1 MVRLRQRMS
10 GAGREQGMVT
20 AEMAVLAPFGVAFG
34 LLLLW
39 IVSLGFTQ
47 VQLVDAAREA
57 ARLVARGEPVASA
70 SAVAQRQAP
79 PDARVRVTEHDG
91 LVTVRVSARSRLP
104 LPVLRQVGARTLEAS
119 AVSADEQP

>member
-1 MVRLRQRMS
+1 
-10 GAGREQGMVT
+10 MVT

-57 ARLVARGEPVASA
+57 ARLVARGEPVTAA
-70 SAVAQRQAP
+70 ADVAQRQAP
-79 PDARVRVTEHDG
+79 PGATVQVSEHDG
-91 LVTVRVSARSRLP
+91 LVTVRVSAQSRLP
-104 LPVLRQVGARTLEAS
+104 LPLLRHVGARTLEAS
-119 AVSADEQP
+119 AVSADEGP

>member
-1 MVRLRQRMS
+1 MSRRMH
-10 GAGREQGMVT
+10 EKGMVT

-57 ARLVARGEPVASA
+57 ARLVARGESPGAASEVA
-70 SAVAQRQAP
+70 RRHAP
-79 PDARVRVTEHDG
+79 PGATVHVSSAGG
-91 LVTVRVSARSRLP
+91 LVTVRITARSRLP
-104 LPVLRQVGARTLEAS
+104 LPVLRHVGGRTMQAS
-119 AVSADEQP
+119 AVSADEKS

>member
-1 MVRLRQRMS
+1 
-10 GAGREQGMVT
+10 MVT

-39 IVSLGFTQ
+39 VVSLGFVQ

-57 ARLVARGEPVASA
+57 ARLVARGESAEAASA
-70 SAVAQRQAP
+70 
-79 PDARVRVTEHDG
+79 DAKRHSPRGATVRVSEHDG

-104 LPVLRQVGARTLEAS
+104 LPVLRHVGARTMEAS
-119 AVSADEQP
+119 AVSAKEEP

>member
-1 MVRLRQRMS
+1 MVRLRPRMTRV
-10 GAGREQGMVT
+10 AREHGMVT

-57 ARLVARGEPVASA
+57 ARTVARGEPVDTASD
-70 SAVAQRQAP
+70 VARRQAP

-104 LPVLRQVGARTLEAS
+104 LPVLRHVGARTLEAS

>member
-1 MVRLRQRMS
+1 
-10 GAGREQGMVT
+10 MVT

-57 ARLVARGEPVASA
+57 ARLVARGESTAAASDVAR
-70 SAVAQRQAP
+70 RQAP
-79 PDARVRVTEHDG
+79 PGAQVRVSMDDG
-91 LVTVRVSARSRLP
+91 LVTVRVTARSRLP
-104 LPVLRQVGARTLEAS
+104 LPVLRHVGGRTLEAS
-119 AVSADEQP
+119 AVSADEES